1 MVGRSTHLAH
11 KNGFAMQR
19 RATLMD
25 CLSFSSHPQRRSMSI
40 LIGKY
45 EFDGPYETIAALEDK
60 QGMYAILHR
69 EGEEYEL
76 IHISE
81 SENVKE
87 CIQLSQ
93 AAYSSLTGEVL
104 IAACYT
110 ERCGPRERK
119 NMVAEIQKEFDE
131 ESKVESETQVAVKVA
146 Y

>member
-1 MVGRSTHLAH
+1 
-11 KNGFAMQR
+11 
-19 RATLMD
+19 
-25 CLSFSSHPQRRSMSI
+25 MSI

-45 EFDGPYETIAALEDK
+45 EFDGPYESIAALDEK
-60 QGMYAILHR
+60 QGLYAILHC

-76 IHISE
+76 IHVSE

-93 AAYSSLTGEVL
+93 ASYSSLTGAVL

-110 ERCGPRERK
+110 ERCGSRERK
-119 NMVAEIQKEFDE
+119 TMVAEIQKEFDE
-131 ESKVESETQVAVKVA
+131 EIKVDSETQLAEKVA

>member
-1 MVGRSTHLAH
+1 
-11 KNGFAMQR
+11 
-19 RATLMD
+19 
-25 CLSFSSHPQRRSMSI
+25 MSI

-45 EFDGPYETIAALEDK
+45 EFDGPYETIASLEDK
-60 QGMYAILHR
+60 HGMYAILHR

-76 IHISE
+76 IHVSE

-104 IAACYT
+104 VAAFYT

-119 NMVAEIQKEFDE
+119 NMVAEILKEFDE
-131 ESKVESETQVAVKVA
+131 EIKVDSETELAVKAA